1 MLDSGKRK
9 KEMIPGFSSL
19 IKGRGLETEHMNREE
34 ELTSVKL
41 HILQVSLFLARVN
54 KVKRTGA
61 VAEKSSH
68 SVQHAQNHRIT
79 NVGKDL

>member
-41 HILQVSLFLARVN
+41 HILQVSLDR
-54 KVKRTGA
+54 
-61 VAEKSSH
+61 KS
-68 SVQHAQNHRIT
+68 V
-79 NVGKDL
+79 V